1 MSSIS
6 RKNSRSSSS
15 ETAPFFSTFA
25 TGLQCTLGRMS
36 LAADWDELQK
46 ELPEGWGTANL
57 RLTVP
62 DAGVCDR
69 AAALLGPANPGRRGN
84 VIRFY
89 AARRGAGSSPD
100 IIRRL
105 LDRLDR
111 DGIGGE
117 LELVGS
123 QEAETALQVDHPKLV
138 TAWDDAVAGL
148 PPDWSDL
155 YVQLELVS
163 SDWLERVALL
173 MAPVNPARYG
183 GVPGFRFRVAR
194 RFGYGASAPM
204 TRRCLER
211 VDAEELR
218 GELTILRV
226 LSDTQPVSTQGPVW
240 YVEGRSV

>member
-1 MSSIS
+1 
-6 RKNSRSSSS
+6 
-15 ETAPFFSTFA
+15 
-25 TGLQCTLGRMS
+25 MS
-36 LAADWDELQK
+36 LAADWDELQQS
-46 ELPEGWGTANL
+46 LPESWGTANL

-62 DAGVCDR
+62 DAGVCER
-69 AAALLGPANPGRRGN
+69 AAALLGPANPGKRGN

-105 LDRLDR
+105 LERLDK
-111 DGIGGE
+111 DGIRGE

-123 QEAETALQVDHPKLV
+123 VEAEAAREIEHPKLV
-138 TAWDDAVAGL
+138 AAWDEAVAGL

-155 YVQLELVS
+155 YVELELVS

-183 GVPGFRFRVAR
+183 GVPGFRFRVAS
-194 RFGYGASAPM
+194 RFGYGASAAM

-218 GELTILRV
+218 GEIRILRV
-226 LSDTQPVSTQGPVW
+226 LSDTHPVATQGPVW
-240 YVEGRSV
+240 YVGGRSV